1 MTAKEIIPKAKKK
14 VLTGRRV
21 LFAVVL
27 VAVIAG
33 IAIAVSILR
42 RGSSDA
48 DYLTATVDK
57 GDIRN
62 TVSATGTVQAVT
74 TVQVGAQVTG
84 RIQNLYA
91 DYNSVV
97 HAGQI
102 VAKLDPATFE
112 AQVQQAQA
120 NLKDAQ
126 ARLASSKSAL
136 VNSEA
141 GLKSSKANLEASRVA
156 KDDAQNVLNRNKEL
170 TKSGIITA
178 RDLEQAQA
186 NFDSAVA
193 KFNQASA
200 QVDVADAQID
210 SAKSAIKQAEAS
222 VEQNNATLKL
232 SQVN

>member
-1 MTAKEIIPKAKKK
+1 MTGKEIIPKAKKK
-14 VLTGRRV
+14 VLTGRRI
-21 LFAVVL
+21 LFAVGL

-33 IAIAVSILR
+33 IVIAVSILR
-42 RGSSDA
+42 RGSTEA

-74 TVQVGAQVTG
+74 TVQVGSQVTG

-102 VAKLDPATFE
+102 VAKLDPSTFD

-120 NLKDAQ
+120 NLKDSQ

-136 VNSEA
+136 TNSQA
-141 GLKSSKANLEASRVA
+141 GLNSSKANLKASEVTR
-156 KDDAQNVLNRNKEL
+156 DDAKRVLDRQKEL
-170 TKSGIITA
+170 TTSGIITA
-178 RDLEQAQA
+178 RDLESAQA
-186 NFDSAVA
+186 
-193 KFNQASA
+193 
-200 QVDVADAQID
+200 
-210 SAKSAIKQAEAS
+210 
-222 VEQNNATLKL
+222 
-232 SQVN
+232 